1 MDTNLWTE
9 EEERI
14 LREYY
19 PSESLQKIAE
29 MLPHRSIAA
38 IRRKAVKMRVYKYN
52 VRAWSDS
59 ELDILIKNYSKMK
72 VKHIME
78 LLPGRSATN
87 IYNKA
92 QQLCLSAYNN
102 KSVDCKI
109 KQSFG
114 TMPLYR
120 LANALGIN
128 YSTVRY
134 RAAKIGLL

>member
-1 MDTNLWTE
+1 METVLWTK

-14 LREYY
+14 LRDYY
-19 PSESLQKIAE
+19 PSHSLQQVAE
-29 MLPHRSIAA
+29 MLPNRSIAA
-38 IRRKAVKMRVYKYN
+38 IRRKAVNMRVRKYN
-52 VRAWSDS
+52 CRAWSDS

-120 LANALGIN
+120 LANVLGIN